1 MTGPQNK
8 RIIVGVDGSD
18 SSIEALRQAQ
28 HIALGLGSKVEA
40 WSCWEFPVGHEAY
53 EAMGTDGFAH
63 TAEEALQAA
72 ITKAFGPERPPNV
85 SPRLVHGAPRPS
97 LINASK
103 DASFLVVG
111 RRGHGGFVGLSIGSV
126 SSACVA
132 HAHCPVLVVHTP
144 RPVDEF
150 AP

>member
-1 MTGPQNK
+1 MTGPQSK
-8 RIIVGVDGSD
+8 RIVVGVDGSD
-18 SSIEALRQAQ
+18 SSVEALRQAQ
-28 HIALGLGSKVEA
+28 HIALGLGSRVEA

-63 TAEEALQAA
+63 TAEEALHAA
-72 ITKAFGPERPPNV
+72 ITKAFGPELPPNV

-103 DASFLVVG
+103 DASLLVVG
-111 RRGHGGFVGLSIGSV
+111 RRGHGGFAGLSIGSV
-126 SSACVA
+126 SSACVS
-132 HAHCPVLVVHTP
+132 HAHCPVLVVHSP
-144 RPVDEF
+144 RPANES